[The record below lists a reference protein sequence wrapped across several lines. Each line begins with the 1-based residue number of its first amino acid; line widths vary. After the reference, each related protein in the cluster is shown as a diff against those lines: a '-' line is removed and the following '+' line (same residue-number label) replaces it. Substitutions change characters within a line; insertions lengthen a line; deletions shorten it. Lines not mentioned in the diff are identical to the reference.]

1 MRRHAQYIL
10 IAALIA
16 AVPVIPV
23 RANPVEFLDRIVTF
37 TADTLNGS
45 FSGSLRKTRIDPNGP
60 APFRVALMLPKSGGL
75 REAAERVA
83 RGWEIA
89 LTMSDHHVAEY
100 PRQPDSCRYQP
111 GN

>member
-37 TADTLNGS
+37 AGDTLNGA
-45 FSGSLRKTRIDPNGP
+45 FSGSPRKTRIDPNGP
-60 APFRVALMLPKSGGL
+60 APFRVAMMLPKSGGL

-83 RGWEIA
+83 RRWEIA
-89 LTMSDHHVAEY
+89 LAMSDHHLPNIPAA
-100 PRQPDSCRYQP
+100 
-111 GN
+111 